1 LQTDL
6 TQLQVELSHICWL
19 NICLFSVLWMMNTR
33 ELVMMDLAINGKE
46 TSTETGQQDSSLT
59 EQGEGALGT
68 RVGGRGPTFSLG

>member
-1 LQTDL
+1 
-6 TQLQVELSHICWL
+6 
-19 NICLFSVLWMMNTR
+19 MMNTR